1 MKKKTLVLT
10 TLVLS
15 VPIFMMGC
23 SSAKSPTDVVNDY
36 FTELKDEKSDE
47 AKDLVEATIAIT
59 EEHSHEENDKT
70 DDTNIT
76 KSVETYLS
84 KTNAKVLSEK
94 VKDNKATVKV
104 EVTAPN
110 YSELLE
116 EVIGESITDK
126 FNGETIDQEYL
137 GSNLLKKVK
146 ASKTEVRTGEI
157 NLVKKD
163 NEWTIK
169 SDDNVLNLMLG
180 QAEYDSEAEKNE
192 IQK

>member
-1 MKKKTLVLT
+1 M
-10 TLVLS
+10 
-15 VPIFMMGC
+15 
-23 SSAKSPTDVVNDY
+23 Y
-36 FTELKDEKSDE
+36 Q
-47 AKDLVEATIAIT
+47 
-59 EEHSHEENDKT
+59 
-70 DDTNIT
+70 
-76 KSVETYLS
+76 
-84 KTNAKVLSEK
+84 
-94 VKDNKATVKV
+94 V